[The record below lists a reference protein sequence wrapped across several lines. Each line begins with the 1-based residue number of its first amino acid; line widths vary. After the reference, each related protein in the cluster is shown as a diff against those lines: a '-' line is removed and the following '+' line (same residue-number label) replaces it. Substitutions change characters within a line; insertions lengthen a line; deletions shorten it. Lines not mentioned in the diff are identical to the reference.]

1 MTLSREDLEI
11 IIIETTNQG
20 RRSVDYMK
28 VVLTAVKNDI

>member
-1 MTLSREDLEI
+1 MTLSREDLE